1 MSLFKYGE
9 FEIELDFTD
18 ADTLAAIED
27 AYEKMQE
34 DIKKLPKTG
43 RISEIIMAQNVVYD
57 DFFDS
62 FMGEGASGMMFRTN
76 SLEQR
81 IDAAEQ
87 LADFRFKEDERF
99 YGRVEKFRVN
109 KTENNPGNREQRRNS
124 QKKNHK
130 NRG

>member
-1 MSLFKYGE
+1 MSLFKYGD

-18 ADTLAAIED
+18 ADTLAAIEE

-57 DFFDS
+57 DFFNT
-62 FMGEGASGMMFRTN
+62 FMGEGASSSMFQTN

-81 IDAAEQ
+81 IDAAEK
-87 LADFRFKEDERF
+87 LADFRFREDERF
-99 YGRVEKFRVN
+99 YGRVEKFQVN
-109 KTENNPGNREQRRNS
+109 KPANKPLNRKQKRRNP
-124 QKKNHK
+124 KNHR

>member
-57 DFFDS
+57 NFFDS
-62 FMGEGASGMMFRTN
+62 FLGEGASSMMFRTN
-76 SLEQR
+76 SLEHR
-81 IDAAEQ
+81 IDAAER

-109 KTENNPGNREQRRNS
+109 KTVNPPGNREQRRNS